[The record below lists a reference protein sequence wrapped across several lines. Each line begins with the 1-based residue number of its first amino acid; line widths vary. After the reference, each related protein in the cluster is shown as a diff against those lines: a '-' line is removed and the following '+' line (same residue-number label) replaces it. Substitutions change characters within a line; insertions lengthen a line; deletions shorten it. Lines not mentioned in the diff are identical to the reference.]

1 MLKVFCVMKASIGQ
15 IYFFRM
21 HEGDDLLDTIKK
33 CAEQSGVKAGFF
45 ILIGALKNAVV
56 GFYKDKQYKFLSF
69 DKPLEIASCV
79 GNIAVNENGEVM
91 IHAHIVVTDEA
102 GQAFGGHLMKGSI
115 VSATAEL
122 VIVEGLGAHLVRA
135 LDSKTNLNLLKLG

>member
-1 MLKVFCVMKASIGQ
+1 MSTKSLTCFIRYDNVRVNHHF
-15 IYFFRM
+15 
-21 HEGDDLLDTIKK
+21 TI
-33 CAEQSGVKAGFF
+33 
-45 ILIGALKNAVV
+45 L
-56 GFYKDKQYKFLSF
+56 
-69 DKPLEIASCV
+69 
-79 GNIAVNENGEVM
+79 VNCYVAVM

-122 VIVEGLGAHLVRA
+122 VIVEGLDAHLVRT